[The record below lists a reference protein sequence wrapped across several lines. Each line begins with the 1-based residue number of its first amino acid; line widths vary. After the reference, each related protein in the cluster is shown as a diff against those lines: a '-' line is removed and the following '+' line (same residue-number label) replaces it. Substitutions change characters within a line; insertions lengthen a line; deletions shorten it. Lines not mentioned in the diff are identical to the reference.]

1 MSKNITEHGTDLAPD
16 VYSRLIS
23 SVYAIQEIIQN
34 AEDAGARDVKF
45 LYDKTQYGQDASKLY
60 HPELRHFQVCQDTA
74 HV

>member
-45 LYDKTQYGQDASKLY
+45 LYDKTQYGTDTL
-60 HPELRHFQVCQDTA
+60 HHENLRHFQVGFNLC
-74 HV
+74 